1 MAEKKY
7 IVTITRQFGSLGR
20 PIAREMSEIL
30 GIEYYDRDIVEETS
44 KKMLFVVVGLSIGV
58 PALARMIWK
67 IWFLLAIFLIGENA
81 LNGLNIMLDKMAD
94 LDFIANLSAFFISI
108 IEVHKA
114 KEVKIQNV
122 FKIMAIVAIVIIG
135 SAIYRIFV

>member
-1 MAEKKY
+1 MKK
-7 IVTITRQFGSLGR
+7 RN
-20 PIAREMSEIL
+20 
-30 GIEYYDRDIVEETS
+30 EETS

-114 KEVKIQNV
+114 KEVKIKNV

>member
-1 MAEKKY
+1 MKK
-7 IVTITRQFGSLGR
+7 RN
-20 PIAREMSEIL
+20 
-30 GIEYYDRDIVEETS
+30 EETS

-58 PALARMIWK
+58 PALWK

>member
-1 MAEKKY
+1 MKK
-7 IVTITRQFGSLGR
+7 RN
-20 PIAREMSEIL
+20 
-30 GIEYYDRDIVEETS
+30 EETS

-94 LDFIANLSAFFISI
+94 LDFANLSAFFISI

>member
-1 MAEKKY
+1 MKK
-7 IVTITRQFGSLGR
+7 RN
-20 PIAREMSEIL
+20 
-30 GIEYYDRDIVEETS
+30 EETS

-94 LDFIANLSAFFISI
+94 LDFIANLSAFSI

>member
-1 MAEKKY
+1 
-7 IVTITRQFGSLGR
+7 
-20 PIAREMSEIL
+20 
-30 GIEYYDRDIVEETS
+30 
-44 KKMLFVVVGLSIGV
+44 
-58 PALARMIWK
+58 
-67 IWFLLAIFLIGENA
+67 
-81 LNGLNIMLDKMAD
+81 MAD